1 VAMKPVKPE
10 GRRKA
15 GQTGRKIT
23 NNAAR
28 KARRAEDRRQAADP
42 DATAWLA
49 RRSAEQ
55 AIADARRVLEHAQRA
70 LEKAEVALR
79 GTTRK
84 RA

>member
-1 VAMKPVKPE
+1 MALQPVKPE
-10 GRRKA
+10 GGRKA
-15 GQTGRKIT
+15 VHTARKNT
-23 NNAAR
+23 KAAR
-28 KARRAEDRRQAADP
+28 AKDRRQAADP

-79 GTTRK
+79 GTKRK

>member
-1 VAMKPVKPE
+1 MALQPVKPE

-15 GQTGRKIT
+15 GKTGRKNT
-23 NNAAR
+23 NKAAR
-28 KARRAEDRRQAADP
+28 AEERRQPADP

-70 LEKAEVALR
+70 LERAEVALR
-79 GTTRK
+79 GTKRK

>member
-1 VAMKPVKPE
+1 MALQPVKPE
-10 GRRKA
+10 GGRKA
-15 GQTGRKIT
+15 GQIGRKNT
-23 NNAAR
+23 NKAAR
-28 KARRAEDRRQAADP
+28 AKDRRQAADP

-70 LEKAEVALR
+70 LEKAEIALR
-79 GTTRK
+79 RTTRK